1 MNAAAS
7 PLLFDWPAPEGRRR
21 ALVFFLIASLGL
33 HALCF
38 YIFQIV
44 YPPAVALLPPP
55 ARVSVI
61 SPDDPESLA
70 LLRWVE
76 AEDPALA
83 STTQRPSDY
92 RPLTLPKL
100 EHIPSYA
107 QHDPALRTI
116 PETAPDLSI
125 PSSAAI
131 GSVPRARAAV
141 PLPLLSRKTSAVFSE
156 TTRELGAPVFP
167 EFTFRLSRADAP
179 ANARFRVAIDH
190 GGAIRFCFLASSSG
204 DPQLDEQAR
213 QFLLLC
219 RFPPRPENAALLW
232 SVATILWGN
241 DFAPLEKPES
251 AP

>member
-1 MNAAAS
+1 MNAAAA
-7 PLLFDWPAPEGRRR
+7 PLLFDWPAPEHRRR
-21 ALVFFLIASLGL
+21 ALVVFVVASLLL
-33 HALCF
+33 HAFCF

-55 ARVSVI
+55 ARVSII
-61 SPDDPESLA
+61 SPDDPESVA

-83 STTQRPSDY
+83 TTTQRPSSY
-92 RPLTLPKL
+92 RRLALPEL
-100 EHIPSYA
+100 AHIPSYA
-107 QHDPALRTI
+107 QHKPALRTI

-131 GSVPRARAAV
+131 GSMPRKRPLLA
-141 PLPLLSRKTSAVFSE
+141 LPLMTRKTSAVFAE
-156 TTRELGAPVFP
+156 GAKLGAPVFP
-167 EFTFRLSRADAP
+167 DFTFRLSRPDAP
-179 ANARFRVAIDH
+179 ANTRYRLAVDEN
-190 GGAIRFCFLASSSG
+190 GVVRFCFLATSSG

-219 RFPPRPENAALLW
+219 RFPAREKPKPLLW
-232 SVATILWGN
+232 SMATILWGN
-241 DFAPLEKPES
+241 DFAPLENSKL